1 MRTSHLSSLA
11 ITFALLAGTSLS
23 QSVRVVAT
31 APGPGVD
38 FIDLQA
44 ACDAALEGDIV
55 LVKPGNYSG
64 TRIDGKSLTIVADTP
79 GTVTLTH
86 SFGFAN
92 EIVNLAPNQSVRVRG
107 IRFTTSSSLSTVPTP
122 GLRVANCA
130 GSVYIEKSVATSATI
145 QSGTGDGGSGM
156 EISNC
161 RSVILS
167 SSSCFGGN
175 ASVVYFP
182 WIPGGV
188 SGSGGHGISVSSST
202 VHLFDGNAVGGNGH
216 TNDQNPGGNG
226 GDGLLSSSAVQ
237 IFASGCSFVGGAG
250 GGSNAMNGGDG
261 GHGIVTSNVASI
273 LDCMSSGGA
282 GGLAPIQGAAGASV
296 FGSFVVVPGTARS
309 FSLSSPVREAAVAT
323 ITAKGLP
330 LENVATLLSDGLG
343 APLSL
348 LPSSAPLL
356 LSLTAIDGFSVGA
369 LDAGGDLSVGVT
381 IPSFVPALQGRAFF
395 LQPVFYDSALTYAVL
410 GPVASLTV
418 LDSAF

>member
-11 ITFALLAGTSLS
+11 IISALFAGTGFT
-23 QSVRVVAT
+23 QSVRVVAFS
-31 APGPGVD
+31 PGPGVD
-38 FIDLQA
+38 FIDVHTACQA
-44 ACDAALEGDIV
+44 AAEGDII

-130 GSVYIEKSVATSATI
+130 GSVYIEKCDASSAQI
-145 QSGTGDGGSGM
+145 QNVTGNGGSGV
-156 EISNC
+156 EISSCNHVTLA
-161 RSVILS
+161 SSNFYGMSGWVAALS
-167 SSSCFGGN
+167 G
-175 ASVVYFP
+175 A
-182 WIPGGV
+182 
-188 SGSGGHGISVSSST
+188 SGSGGHGIVVNSST
-202 VHLFDGNAVGGNGH
+202 VHLFDCEALAGAGHSNSQLRGGAGGH
-216 TNDQNPGGNG
+216 G
-226 GDGLLSSSAVQ
+226 LSSSNALQ
-237 IFASGCSFVGGAG
+237 IFASGCSFHGGAG
-250 GGSNAMNGGDG
+250 GSSNVQSGGAG
-261 GHGIVTSNVASI
+261 GHGIVTSNAAS
-273 LDCMSSGGA
+273 LLECTSVG
-282 GGLAPIQGAAGASV
+282 GAAGAGFPPGGAGSGVSGTFQSIPGFARHFSV
-296 FGSFVVVPGTARS
+296 T
-309 FSLSSPVREAAVAT
+309 SPVREAGIATVA
-323 ITAKGLP
+323 AQGLP
-330 LENVATLLSDGLG
+330 LENVATLLSDGPG